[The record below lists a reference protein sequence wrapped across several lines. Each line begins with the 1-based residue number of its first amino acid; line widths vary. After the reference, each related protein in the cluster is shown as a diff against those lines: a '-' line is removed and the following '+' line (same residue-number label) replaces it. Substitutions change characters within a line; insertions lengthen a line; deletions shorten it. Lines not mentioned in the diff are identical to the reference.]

1 MRIARENLNIGLRFI
16 GWLDGLGWVGKRALE
31 GCDFSEKIAKK
42 Y

>member
-1 MRIARENLNIGLRFI
+1 MRIAWENRNIVLRFI

-31 GCDFSEKIAKK
+31 GCGFSEKIAKK